1 VTAVRRAAIF
11 NNSMYIRGGGERST
25 LVFAL
30 ALQRMGFDVEIL
42 SQMPIPDTADITRY
56 FGPEFAAV
64 TTRHIF
70 LKEKESIDEYLQ
82 GSGIDVFVNHN
93 HGDVPRNPA
102 PFGVYAQMFPTLRV
116 SRWRTLRRY
125 RNLQSYQL
133 LVNNSAFTKRY
144 TDKWWDFPRQR
155 SEVLYPPI
163 ASAFHERRGA
173 LLAQSAPRK
182 KQILNIGRFS
192 KIQWLHNKNQTLL
205 LDAFVEARARFP
217 ELADWS
223 LILVGPTMH
232 DSVEYVAALA
242 SRIKEL
248 GAPVT
253 LQHDL
258 DSAELSRLM
267 SESSMYVHTTGAF
280 YSKDR
285 DAFRCEH
292 FGLSIAEAMSHGCIP
307 LVYDRGGILEILKP
321 TEFGFT
327 YRNHAEL
334 IAGIRKVALLH
345 EDDSVATLRKRNIEA
360 VAHLNIGEF
369 TLAFQAL
376 LEKHGLRV
384 QRTS

>member
-1 VTAVRRAAIF
+1 MTAMRRAAVF

-30 ALQRMGFDVEIL
+30 ALKRLGFQVEVL
-42 SQMPIPDTADITRY
+42 SQMPLPDTADITRY
-56 FGPEFAAV
+56 FGPEFADI

-70 LKEKESIDEYLQ
+70 LKEKEDIHDYLKD
-82 GSGIDVFVNHN
+82 SGLDVFVNHN
-93 HGDVPRNPA
+93 HGDLPRNPA

-144 TDKWWDFPRQR
+144 TDKWWDFPRKR
-155 SEVLYPPI
+155 SEILYPPI
-163 ASAFHERRGA
+163 AALFHERRAA
-173 LLAQSAPRK
+173 LLAERAPRK

-192 KIQWLHNKNQTLL
+192 KIQWLHTKNQTLL
-205 LDAFVEARARFP
+205 LDAFVEARTRFP

-223 LILVGPTMH
+223 LVLVGPIMH
-232 DSVEYVAALA
+232 DSAEYVAALA
-242 SRIKEL
+242 QRIKEL
-248 GAPVT
+248 GAAVT
-253 LQHDL
+253 LQHNV
-258 DSAELSRLM
+258 DSSQLSNLM

-307 LVYDRGGILEILKP
+307 LVYDRGGILEVLKSGD
-321 TEFGFT
+321 FGFT
-327 YRNHAEL
+327 YRSRAEL
-334 IAGIRKVALLH
+334 VEGIRKIALLH
-345 EDDSVATLRKRNIEA
+345 ENDSLADLRVRNIQA
-360 VAHLNIGEF
+360 VAHLNISEF
-369 TLAFQAL
+369 TAAFQAL
-376 LEKHGLRV
+376 LEKHGLPA
-384 QRTS
+384 QRTA